1 MPSNE
6 RRTALRREVTANVP
20 ESPGVY
26 TWTGAAGETLY
37 IGKSRNLRRRML
49 SYLSPRATAI
59 DSRTRHLGYAI
70 ESFSWRPAA
79 GELMA
84 LLLEDALIK
93 EHRPRH
99 NERQRDYL
107 ERRYLLLTH
116 DPFPACLVVEGEGAR
131 AGTLFGPF
139 KDRYFVADLIEL
151 VTEWFGLRACAEPVP
166 SRQSARYDLGQCPG
180 PCRGAITVEAYGRRV
195 ALARAFL
202 EGEELWLGRRIA
214 DAMEEAA
221 AALRY
226 ERAAELRETLGMV
239 ARFCE
244 RQRFL
249 GRFRAGD
256 IVVEEPAFGLTYRFA
271 RGAVAEVRAASGD
284 AIVVPA
290 ELAAPPADPSFVLD
304 RGNVVFGWRGQHAK
318 AGAAPGAR

>member
-1 MPSNE
+1 MPPNE
-6 RRTALRREVTANVP
+6 RRLALRREITATVP

-26 TWTGAAGETLY
+26 TWVGAAGETLY

-49 SYLSPRATAI
+49 SYLAPRATAI
-59 DSRTRHLGYAI
+59 EARTRHLGYAI
-70 ESFSWRPAA
+70 DSFEWRPAA

-93 EHRPRH
+93 QHRPRH

-116 DPFPACLVVEGEGAR
+116 DRFPACLVAEGAGAR

-139 KDRYFVADLIEL
+139 KDRYFVAGLIEL
-151 VTEWFGLRACAEPVP
+151 VTEWFGLRACADAVP
-166 SRQSARYDLGQCPG
+166 SRQSARFDLGQCPG
-180 PCRGAITVEAYGRRV
+180 PCRGAITAEAYERRV

-202 EGEELWLGRRIA
+202 EGDDTWLGRRIA

-221 AALRY
+221 AALRF
-226 ERAAELRETLGMV
+226 ERAAELRETLGTV

-249 GRFRAGD
+249 ATFRAGET
-256 IVVEEPAFGLTYRFA
+256 VVEEPTYGLTYHFA
-271 RGAVAEVRAASGD
+271 GGAVAEVRTATGG
-284 AIVVPA
+284 AIAVPA
-290 ELAAPPADPSFVLD
+290 ELMAPLTDPCFVLD
-304 RGNVVFGWRGQHAK
+304 RGNVVSGWLRQHATAA
-318 AGAAPGAR
+318 AGPGAR